1 MYPDFPFLIIITLS
15 EKKFAAG
22 GNKSAHQPVMNARK
36 VISFVNRLT
45 RISLAHVT
53 NIYIYTLFFVQKLE
67 EETDELRHNRVDR
80 SLSQAIQQA
89 RLAKKMSQKQLATLM
104 AEKPQVVSEYESG
117 KAIPSPAILSKM
129 EK

>member
-22 GNKSAHQPVMNARK
+22 GNKSAHQPVMNAR
-36 VISFVNRLT
+36 
-45 RISLAHVT
+45 
-53 NIYIYTLFFVQKLE
+53 KLE

-129 EK
+129 EKVLGTRLPRPSHKK